1 MTNLHRFREPSATE
15 AIYLKTA
22 TQVISRSRVAGP
34 ITPAQFATALAGL
47 ESRYVILRAAIWDGH
62 FTRLPGDRVTPVKW
76 LSGVQVDAVYETLL
90 DTPLDLA
97 HGIYTATVLDH
108 GDGFDVFLVTSHA
121 VSDATSLV
129 EIHAFLIYLC
139 DCAVRGAVPEITQ
152 QPFPDD
158 IDNAVAR
165 CLALLGDRA
174 APARAP
180 AAYAGPYLRL
190 PAFEHA
196 APAAFRYRLH
206 RLEIPPAEMRH
217 IIEAAHAHHV
227 SLHSLLAAA
236 FALAI
241 RDLSEV
247 TAPRILVRSSVDLRR
262 RLEPHLPVDLVFSA
276 VTGHITPVEDLAG
289 SIFDIGKRV
298 YADIHGASADGR
310 IFRDYENYPRAFGQ
324 PSDAPVAINIS
335 DMGVIAF
342 HAEMQALRATGF
354 EYATGLMK
362 TYPNVSITIFEGEL
376 VATIVYAEAF
386 LAADTIARL
395 AEGVVEQLRRAEGMG
410 CSAIWPLASI

>member
-22 TQVISRSRVAGP
+22 TQVISRSRVIGRV
-34 ITPAQFATALAGL
+34 TPAQFATALAWL
-47 ESRYVILRAAIWDGH
+47 ESRYVILRAAVWDGH
-62 FTRLPGDRVTPVKW
+62 FIRLPGDRATAVKW
-76 LSGVQVDAVYETLL
+76 LAGVAVDAVYEALL
-90 DTPLDLA
+90 GTPLDLA
-97 HGIYTATVLDH
+97 EGIYTATVLEH
-108 GDGFDVFLVTSHA
+108 GEGFDIFLTTSHA
-121 VSDATSLV
+121 VTDATSLV

-139 DCAVRGAVPEITQ
+139 DCAVRGAVPVIKEQ
-152 QPFPDD
+152 AFPDD

-165 CLALLGDRA
+165 CLERLGDRA
-174 APARAP
+174 APARP
-180 AAYAGPYLRL
+180 QAAYAGPYLRL
-190 PAFEHA
+190 PAFEK
-196 APAAFRYRLH
+196 PVPDSFCYRLH

-217 IIEAAHAHHV
+217 MIDAGHAHHV
-227 SLHSLLAAA
+227 SLHSLLSAA

-241 RDLSEV
+241 RDLSEI
-247 TAPRILVRSSVDLRR
+247 TAPRILMRSSIDLRR

-276 VTGHITPVEDLAG
+276 VTGHISPVEDLSG

-298 YADIHGASADGR
+298 FADIHDATEDGR

-324 PSDAPVAINIS
+324 PRDAPVAINIS
-335 DMGVIAF
+335 DMGLISF
-342 HAEMQALRATGF
+342 HAEMQVLHAIGF

-395 AEGVVEQLRRAEGMG
+395 ADGLVEQLRRAE
-410 CSAIWPLASI
+410 SQ